1 MTPAADNAVRI
12 LIVDD
17 QDLVRFVMQRA
28 LEKLDVPCEV
38 MAVGDGR
45 EALAAIDGEPF
56 DLIITDLRMEEIGGV
71 ELTERIRA
79 QGVDAAVVWIT
90 AYGCDGF
97 RDDIARLDVFRCVE
111 KPLEVHQIRQLA
123 SEALE
128 GGDAVPLT

>member
-1 MTPAADNAVRI
+1 MTPAADSTARI

-17 QDLVRFVMQRA
+17 QKLVRFVMGRA
-28 LEKLDVPCEV
+28 LEKLDVPSEV
-38 MAVGDGR
+38 MTVGDGR

-56 DLIITDLRMEEIGGV
+56 DLIITDLRMEDIGGV
-71 ELTERIRA
+71 ELTERLRG

-97 RDDIARLDVFRCVE
+97 QHDAERLDVFRCVE
-111 KPLEVHQIRQLA
+111 KPLEVRQIRQLA

-128 GGDAVPLT
+128 GR